1 VGKYGNA
8 DPLDASQWLAIK
20 TAIPPISNRRWLE
33 SSSTCSGMITGPTNN
48 QAIFSHPSI
57 PLLSLFPLPPS
68 LPPFPPLGLNYLLT
82 YTETGEKKN
91 PQKKLLIVEPQYT
104 TSDIQMRSV
113 QLP

>member
-1 VGKYGNA
+1 MPPYY
-8 DPLDASQWLAIK
+8 SLA
-20 TAIPPISNRRWLE
+20 L
-33 SSSTCSGMITGPTNN
+33 
-48 QAIFSHPSI
+48 FYPS
-57 PLLSLFPLPPS
+57 LPPS
-68 LPPFPPLGLNYLLT
+68 LPPSLSSPLLSSPLGLNYLLT

>member
-1 VGKYGNA
+1 MVGVLFDMQWNDHRSYQQPSNLFSSLYPS
-8 DPLDASQWLAIK
+8 PLSV
-20 TAIPPISNRRWLE
+20 P
-33 SSSTCSGMITGPTNN
+33 
-48 QAIFSHPSI
+48 
-57 PLLSLFPLPPS
+57 PPS
-68 LPPFPPLGLNYLLT
+68 LPPSPLGLNYLLT